1 MLRVPLFFLFLLL
14 LELQEQLH
22 PSSRHAAQI
31 PLLLY
36 PEANLHAVDN
46 STLTNNDNDNDNDN
60 ARGTWQVHKGF
71 LFWQSL
77 RR

>member
-14 LELQEQLH
+14 FELQEQLH

-46 STLTNNDNDNDNDN
+46 STLTNNDNDN
-60 ARGTWQVHKGF
+60 ARSTWQVYKGF

>member
-46 STLTNNDNDNDNDN
+46 STLTNNDNDNDN